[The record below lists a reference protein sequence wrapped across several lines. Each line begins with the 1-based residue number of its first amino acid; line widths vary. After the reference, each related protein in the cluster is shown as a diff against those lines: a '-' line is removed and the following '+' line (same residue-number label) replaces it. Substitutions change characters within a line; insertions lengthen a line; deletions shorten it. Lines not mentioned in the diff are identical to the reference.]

1 MVTNSGTYAVTL
13 DISATVGSLTLGGG
27 SGQLTIFSGAS
38 SLTLNGA
45 SQVKNNGFLEL
56 NGGVLGGS
64 GRLAI
69 NGRLDWTAGRINGDS
84 QLKMATNGLLL
95 VNVFSTG
102 SYLEFS
108 GVITNSGAIVLT
120 NGGIRCIEYSAYG
133 NGPGLLVNMAGGLV
147 DLKSGSYFEYYND
160 SSGIGAPAVVNYGLV
175 RKSNGNDISSI
186 KPPFYNLGTLD
197 AQAGTISL
205 TGGGNGGG
213 AYQAEPGATL
223 AYPGNYE
230 LDGTIAG
237 AGTNLLNGGIL
248 TFDGI
253 IAGQFVW
260 ASGLIGPSSVGLVAT
275 NGLMVVNP
283 GNGSYLEFLGVMTN
297 RGTTVLT
304 NGGIRCIQYS
314 GEGGGHG
321 LLVNAVGGLIDL
333 QSSSLI
339 AYYNDNSGPF
349 VPSVVNYGLVRKS
362 SGSDTTPIYPPFY
375 NLGTLDAETG
385 TISLNGS
392 YDLIGGRLNFGLNNL
407 TNFGKMTLAGSAA
420 LTGTVSASLNN
431 GYYPIAGDSFDVLS
445 YGSQTGN
452 FTNYVLPPKQAW
464 STNYGATIF
473 NLTVLNSAP
482 ILPAQTNRAINELT
496 LLAVTNTAI
505 DLDIPADSLTYTLL
519 AAPTNASLSAAGV
532 ITWTPNEAQGPGT
545 NTFTTKVA
553 DNGTPSL
560 SDTNTFTVI
569 VYEINTAPVLP
580 TQTNLVV
587 NELTTLVVTNTAVD
601 SDIPINP
608 LTYTLLVA
616 PTNAVISTNGVITWT
631 PTEAQGPG
639 TNVFITVVTDTNVYA
654 INARSLSATNTFTVV
669 VNEVNIA
676 PVMGVLTNF
685 SVNPGQTISFT
696 ATATDADLPANTLTF
711 SLISPPAGAGISSA
725 GAFNWRPN
733 TTQANT
739 TNTLQVQVT
748 DNNPWAINSQH
759 LTDSKP
765 FTVIVRPLAPV
776 TLTALGYTNSQFK
789 LQVGGTTGPDYIIS
803 TSTNLTVWS
812 DLLTNFSPATPF
824 QYSDTNAGL
833 SGHRFYR
840 VRLSS

>member
-1 MVTNSGTYAVTL
+1 M
-13 DISATVGSLTLGGG
+13 
-27 SGQLTIFSGAS
+27 F
-38 SLTLNGA
+38 
-45 SQVKNNGFLEL
+45 K
-56 NGGVLGGS
+56 
-64 GRLAI
+64 LA
-69 NGRLDWTAGRINGDS
+69 L
-84 QLKMATNGLLL
+84 
-95 VNVFSTG
+95 
-102 SYLEFS
+102 
-108 GVITNSGAIVLT
+108 
-120 NGGIRCIEYSAYG
+120 
-133 NGPGLLVNMAGGLV
+133 
-147 DLKSGSYFEYYND
+147 
-160 SSGIGAPAVVNYGLV
+160 
-175 RKSNGNDISSI
+175 
-186 KPPFYNLGTLD
+186 
-197 AQAGTISL
+197 
-205 TGGGNGGG
+205 
-213 AYQAEPGATL
+213 
-223 AYPGNYE
+223 
-230 LDGTIAG
+230 
-237 AGTNLLNGGIL
+237 
-248 TFDGI
+248 
-253 IAGQFVW
+253 
-260 ASGLIGPSSVGLVAT
+260 
-275 NGLMVVNP
+275 
-283 GNGSYLEFLGVMTN
+283 
-297 RGTTVLT
+297 
-304 NGGIRCIQYS
+304 
-314 GEGGGHG
+314 
-321 LLVNAVGGLIDL
+321 
-333 QSSSLI
+333 
-339 AYYNDNSGPF
+339 
-349 VPSVVNYGLVRKS
+349 
-362 SGSDTTPIYPPFY
+362 
-375 NLGTLDAETG
+375 
-385 TISLNGS
+385 
-392 YDLIGGRLNFGLNNL
+392 
-407 TNFGKMTLAGSAA
+407 TLAGSAA